1 MQIKA
6 AIAESLK
13 EGVKPKQPVNQYI
26 NDDDSDND
34 AFDND
39 SDNEEPNSCFE
50 NKISNA
56 QSAQNFK
63 VHSSSKSGKEAKVD
77 EDWRLYLGPD
87 DGKKIEFVVRYPD
100 GDKENIT
107 FPVESKLKVK

>member
-39 SDNEEPNSCFE
+39 SDNEEPNCFE
-50 NKISNA
+50 NKISNV
-56 QSAQNFK
+56 QSAQNF
-63 VHSSSKSGKEAKVD
+63 KVD

-100 GDKENIT
+100 GDKENMT